1 MKLQKQNHR
10 RELCMRCKVTH
21 VYHFMIAVYNKATL
35 ELCAIPGGS
44 VNPRRS
50 LHGNDSSKHDREA
63 EEIVSWV
70 NPMYLGTVVL

>member
-1 MKLQKQNHR
+1 MVN
-10 RELCMRCKVTH
+10 RCFTDGGASGVRAVH
-21 VYHFMIAVYNKATL
+21 DFMTAAYNKATL
-35 ELCAIPGGS
+35 ELGAIPSGS
-44 VNPRRS
+44 VNQRRS